1 MSKTTPSTSTTYT
14 HKPRQPRQPLPN
26 RLVRL
31 LSEARWLATAA
42 ALLYFILILLSYNK
56 ADPGWS
62 HEAAVPQVVNLGG
75 RAGAWLSDLLLFI
88 FGFSAWWLSV
98 CFARGVWKGYRRLH
112 NRFIMQ
118 KVEPLEPE
126 HQGETLVR
134 WIGFVLMFAGSVGLE
149 YLRMWSL
156 KVELP
161 RAAGGVMGQL
171 IGHAAHTAFGFT
183 GATLLLLLLF
193 GLGFSW
199 YFQVSW
205 LAVAERIGESVERV
219 WGWFHLRLEDRE
231 DRRYGEVAATK
242 RDEVVVH
249 ERAKYEEKHAGSPVR
264 IEQPGAE
271 DDGDEDVARGPSFFA
286 KAMAKVKAKG
296 EAKAARA
303 QARSKA
309 EPQMDAD
316 AAPASA
322 PRPIEPSWDDEP
334 APAAAAI
341 PAASNAPLPAAAP
354 RAPVP
359 AAPVPAA
366 APTASAQVPNLMKV
380 EPQMVSV
387 PRSDRA
393 EKERQA
399 ALFEVNGENA
409 LPPLALLD
417 EAPPVQET
425 VAIETLEFTSR
436 LIEKKL
442 SDFGVDAKVVAAYP
456 GPVVT
461 RYEIEPATGVKGSQ
475 IVNLARDLARSLSL
489 TSIRVVE
496 TIPGKNY
503 MALELPNPKRQI
515 VRLSEIVGSK
525 VYNDSTSSL
534 SVALGKDIAGKPVV
548 ADLAKMPHLL
558 VAGTTGS
565 GKSVGINAT
574 ILSLLY
580 KADPADVR
588 LILIDPKMLE
598 MSVYEGI
605 PHLLAPVVTDM
616 RQAGHALNWAVNEME
631 RRYKLM
637 SKLGVRNLAG
647 YNGKILEA
655 AKREEH
661 IPNPFSLTP
670 DAPEPL
676 DKLPTIVIIIDELA
690 DLMMVVGKKVE
701 ELIARIAQK
710 ARAAGIHLILATQ
723 RPSVDVIT
731 GLIKANIPTRIAF
744 QVSSKI
750 DSRTILDQ
758 MGAEA
763 LLGMGDMLY
772 MPPGTGLPVRVHG
785 AFVSDDEVHRVVKH
799 LQSTGAPNYIE
810 GILEGGVAEEG
821 GSADGAAAG
830 EGGGES
836 DAMYDQAV
844 QVVLK
849 NRRASISLVQRHL
862 RIGYNRAARLLE
874 QMENSGVVSP
884 MQSNGNRDIL
894 VPAASAE

>member
-1 MSKTTPSTSTTYT
+1 MSKNSQASTSGYT
-14 HKPRQPRQPLPN
+14 HTQASATARRPLPG
-26 RLVRL
+26 RLARL
-31 LSEARWLATAA
+31 LSEARWIAGAVA
-42 ALLYFILILLSYNK
+42 FLYFVLILLSYSK
-56 ADPGWS
+56 LDPGWS
-62 HEAAVPQVVNLGG
+62 HANVVPRIANLGG

-88 FGFSAWWLSV
+88 FGFSAWWWGVIFLRQV
-98 CFARGVWKGYRRLH
+98 WRGWRRLTDKLGT
-112 NRFIMQ
+112 
-118 KVEPLEPE
+118 KVEEP
-126 HQGETLVR
+126 HHGEMYVR
-134 WIGFVLMFAGSVGLE
+134 WIGFALMFAGSVGLE
-149 YLRMWSL
+149 YLRMWSWD
-156 KVELP
+156 VELP
-161 RAAGGVMGQL
+161 RAPGGVLGQL
-171 IGHAAHTAFGFT
+171 IGHASHVAFGST

-193 GLGFSW
+193 FLGFSLF
-199 YFQVSW
+199 FQVSW
-205 LAVAERIGESVERV
+205 LNVAERIGAVFD
-219 WGWFHLRLEDRE
+219 GTIDWFRLRMEDIE
-231 DRRYGEVAATK
+231 DRRHGEAAAVK
-242 RDEVVVH
+242 RDEVVVN
-249 ERAKYEEKHAGSPVR
+249 ERAKFTEKHADKPIPV
-264 IEQPGAE
+264 
-271 DDGDEDVARGPSFFA
+271 
-286 KAMAKVKAKG
+286 VKT
-296 EAKAARA
+296 
-303 QARSKA
+303 
-309 EPQMDAD
+309 
-316 AAPASA
+316 
-322 PRPIEPSWDDEP
+322 EPSLEIAPP
-334 APAAAAI
+334 APK
-341 PAASNAPLPAAAP
+341 PAAAP
-354 RAPVP
+354 APL
-359 AAPVPAA
+359 
-366 APTASAQVPNLMKV
+366 ASAQAVAPTIKI

-387 PRSDRA
+387 PKSERA
-393 EKERQA
+393 EKERQSP
-399 ALFEVNGENA
+399 LFQDINGDTG

-417 EAPPVQET
+417 DAPAAQES
-425 VAIETLEFTSR
+425 VAVETLEFTSR

-442 SDFGVDAKVVAAYP
+442 SDFGVEAKVVAAYP

-515 VRLSEIVGSK
+515 VRLTEILGSK
-525 VYNDSTSSL
+525 VYGDSASSL
-534 SVALGKDIAGKPVV
+534 TVALGKDIAGKPVV

-647 YNGKILEA
+647 YNGKILDA

-661 IPNPFSLTP
+661 IPNPFSITP

-676 DKLPTIVIIIDELA
+676 EKLPTIVIIIDELA

-758 MGAEA
+758 MGAET

-772 MPPGTGLPVRVHG
+772 MPPGTGLPIRVHG

-799 LQSTGAPNYIE
+799 LQEQGEPNYIE
-810 GILEGGVAEEG
+810 GILEGGTLEEG
-821 GSADGAAAG
+821 GADGAVAG

-849 NRRASISLVQRHL
+849 NRKASISLVQRHL
-862 RIGYNRAARLLE
+862 RIGYNRAARLIE
-874 QMENSGVVSP
+874 QMEQNGMVSP

-894 VPAASAE
+894 VPTASAE